1 MKVEITLKD
10 VDEKECLILTNCHK
24 EDYIYLMASDAID
37 EPTYSNPVM
46 IKIEDLKIALKKIT
60 AK

>member
-10 VDEKECLILTNCHK
+10 INGKDGVILQNAGKEEYVFLSANDGI
-24 EDYIYLMASDAID
+24 A
-37 EPTYSNPVM
+37 EPDFSNPVM

-60 AK
+60 AR